1 MPAASSPCGVR
12 PLILLTRALR
22 VAIGGL
28 LVAACAVQ
36 PNEVQPGDANLRDS
50 FVAQITS
57 VDGVRAVAREGDELT
72 FSGPDG
78 RGRTA
83 SWRVR
88 IDSAVVEPAPG
99 EGASPQGHIV
109 STWWRDGDEVEYL
122 GTMTALC
129 VGQECWAIW
138 DTASRAWGC

>member
-1 MPAASSPCGVR
+1 
-12 PLILLTRALR
+12 

-28 LVAACAVQ
+28 LVAACAV
-36 PNEVQPGDANLRDS
+36 PPEAVPPGHANLRDS

-57 VDGVRAVAREGDELT
+57 VDGVRAVAREGDGLT

-78 RGRTA
+78 RGGTA

-88 IDSAVVEPAPG
+88 IDSAVVEPGPG

-122 GTMTALC
+122 GAMTALPDVFLDPPIG

-138 DTASRAWGC
+138 DTTSRTWGW